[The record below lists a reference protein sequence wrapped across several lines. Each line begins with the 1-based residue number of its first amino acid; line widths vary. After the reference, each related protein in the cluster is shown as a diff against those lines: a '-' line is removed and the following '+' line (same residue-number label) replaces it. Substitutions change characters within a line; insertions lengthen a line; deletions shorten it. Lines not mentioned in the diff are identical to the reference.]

1 MSELASERICERVR
15 AVRTIMRKAISR
27 CVVCSKHHE
36 HQPLRSN
43 LCAEANQSNA
53 ARADATSSAHPSRST
68 ARHGSGRNSR
78 PLLVHSRAPLLDH
91 FIAQRTQHVVDVGL
105 ASARVPSPRFPII
118 PSVGR
123 MASAGRRAA
132 MLQVC
137 WRTEWTLPCLGTY
150 CRRMAGHSRLCGCM
164 EGHACQST
172 ARREFDSPSESGW
185 VRHMWL

>member
-1 MSELASERICERVR
+1 
-15 AVRTIMRKAISR
+15 MRKAISR

-68 ARHGSGRNSR
+68 TWHGNGRKSR

-105 ASARVPSPRFPII
+105 ASARVPSPR
-118 PSVGR
+118 SRLSRAWAEWQAQAGVRQCGKSAGGR
-123 MASAGRRAA
+123 SGPCHASARTVGEWPGTADRAA
-132 MLQVC
+132 AWKAALVSQPHRGSSTRRPNRIGM
-137 WRTEWTLPCLGTY
+137 GT
-150 CRRMAGHSRLCGCM
+150 AHV
-164 EGHACQST
+164 
-172 ARREFDSPSESGW
+172 ARIVLYPPHLWQR
-185 VRHMWL
+185 